1 MGCACKVD
9 KQINKI
15 HNQYGAVTPMI
26 KTNIKDGMTIWFKKI
41 FLNIILL
48 PLYPIIFLY
57 LVIRGFITN
66 KPISISRFIKRK
78 N

>member
-15 HNQYGAVTPMI
+15 HNQYGVATPMI
-26 KTNIKDGMTIWFKKI
+26 KTNIKDGITIWFKKI
-41 FLNIILL
+41 FLL
-48 PLYPIIFLY
+48 PLYPIIFIY
-57 LVIRGFITN
+57 LVMRGFITN

>member
-15 HNQYGAVTPMI
+15 HNQYGGATPMI
-26 KTNIKDGMTIWFKKI
+26 KTNIKDGITTWFKKI